1 MACSVSRCRAETTA
15 SAHAFVHN
23 FLLRNVTVLHLYF
36 DLFACFWHD
45 VAESLEERTS
55 HVQWVVQFGDVEKP
69 LDQISPQT
77 GLPGLISPVQ
87 RRFAH
92 ALSDNIYDGLT
103 VIFRLDPSRGLT
115 HALRGPRSVVARA
128 QAALRSAAAQAE
140 DDKDSGT
147 R

>member
-1 MACSVSRCRAETTA
+1 M
-15 SAHAFVHN
+15 
-23 FLLRNVTVLHLYF
+23 LHLYF
-36 DLFACFWHD
+36 DLFARFWHD
-45 VAESLEERTS
+45 VAESLEERSS

-77 GLPGLISPVQ
+77 GLPRLILPVQ
-87 RRFAH
+87 ERYLR
-92 ALSDNIYDGLT
+92 ALSDSGYDGLT

-128 QAALRSAAAQAE
+128 QAALSSAEAQEA
-140 DDKDSGT
+140 